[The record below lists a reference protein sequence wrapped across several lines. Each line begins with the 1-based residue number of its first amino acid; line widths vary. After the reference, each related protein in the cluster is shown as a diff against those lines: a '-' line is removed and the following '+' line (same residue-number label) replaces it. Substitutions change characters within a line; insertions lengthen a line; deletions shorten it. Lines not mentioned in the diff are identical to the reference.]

1 MNGNG
6 GEAAPDPVCVL
17 IADDHPLFRDGLRA
31 LLASA
36 PGVEL
41 VGEATTGE
49 EAVSLAADLQPD
61 VVVMDVQMPGIGGIE
76 ATRRIVRDGPNIR
89 ILVVTMFEDDGTVFQ
104 AMRAGARGYVL
115 KGANYAEMVRAIRA
129 VGTGE
134 AIFSPKIAA
143 RLMDFFS
150 SIRPTTLPQAFPQ
163 LSDREREI
171 LDLIAQGQKNTD
183 IAHHLFLSPK
193 TVRNHVSNILHKLQ
207 VADRTE
213 AIIRA
218 REAGLGTKGGSP

>member
-1 MNGNG
+1 MNG
-6 GEAAPDPVCVL
+6 GEAASDPVCVL

-49 EAVSLAADLQPD
+49 EAVSLAAELQPD

-76 ATRRIVRDGPNIR
+76 ATRRIIRDGPHIR

-115 KGANYAEMVRAIRA
+115 KGANYAEMLRAIRA

-134 AIFSPKIAA
+134 AIFSPKIAV
-143 RLMDFFS
+143 RLMDYFA
-150 SIRPTTLPQAFPQ
+150 SIRPTTLPQAFPE

-171 LDLIAQGQKNTD
+171 LDLIAQGHKNTD
-183 IAHHLFLSPK
+183 IARLLFLSPK
-193 TVRNHVSNILHKLQ
+193 TVRNHVSNVLHKLQ
-207 VADRTE
+207 VTDRTE

-218 REAGLGTKGGSP
+218 REAGLGQEKA

>member
-1 MNGNG
+1 MTT
-6 GEAAPDPVCVL
+6 GEAVDTEPLQVL
-17 IADDHPLFRDGLRA
+17 VADDHPLFRDGLRT
-31 LLASA
+31 LLASV
-36 PGVEL
+36 PDTEL

-49 EAVSLAADLQPD
+49 EAVTLAAKLQPD
-61 VVVMDVQMPGIGGIE
+61 VVLMDVQMPGMGGIE
-76 ATRRIVRDGPNIR
+76 ATRRIARDSAHVR
-89 ILVVTMFEDDGTVFQ
+89 ILMVTMFEDDGTVFQ

-115 KGANYAEMVRAIRA
+115 KGANYTEMVRAIRA

-134 AIFSPKIAA
+134 AIFSPKIAV

-150 SIRPTTLPQAFPQ
+150 SIRPSTLPHAFPE

-171 LDLIAQGQKNTD
+171 LDLIAQGHKNSD
-183 IAHHLFLSPK
+183 IARYLFLSPK
-193 TVRNHVSNILHKLQ
+193 TIRNHVSNILHKLQ

-218 REAGLGTKGGSP
+218 REAGLGTKGGPS